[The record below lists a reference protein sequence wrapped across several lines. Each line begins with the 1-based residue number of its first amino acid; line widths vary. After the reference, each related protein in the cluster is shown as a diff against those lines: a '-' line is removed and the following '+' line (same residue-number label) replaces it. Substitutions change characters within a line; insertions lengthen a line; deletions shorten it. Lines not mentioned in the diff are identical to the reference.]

1 MDEIKLLAVGNSFS
15 EDALYYLHDVAKAD
29 GIELKVVNLYIGGCS
44 LERHWSNVLT
54 ESKDYLYE
62 AKGQSTER
70 YVSVNEVLKEEKWN
84 YIITQ
89 QASHDSGIEES
100 YFPYLNQLLDYFKSN
115 CPEAEYLLHK
125 TWAYEID
132 SNHSEFG
139 RYHCSQQ
146 EMYEKLSKCYDMA
159 SEKTGMRLIP
169 SADVIQRV
177 RKKAPFRYELGEK
190 SLCRDGY
197 HMDMIYG
204 RYLLAGVIYTFL
216 FGRDIKK
223 NSFVP
228 KGADIETLNVIKQ
241 CIYEEFKCDSVN

>member
-1 MDEIKLLAVGNSFS
+1 MDETKLLAVGNSFS

-29 GIELKVVNLYIGGCS
+29 GMELKVVNLYIGGCS
-44 LERHWSNVLT
+44 LERHWNNVLT

-62 AKGQSTER
+62 LNGQSTER
-70 YVSVNEVLKEEKWN
+70 YVSVNEILKEEKWN

-89 QASHDSGIEES
+89 QASHDSGMEGT
-100 YFPYLNQLLDYFKSN
+100 YFPYLNQLLDYFKSI
-115 CPEAEYLLHK
+115 CPAAEYLLHK

-146 EMYEKLSKCYDMA
+146 EMYEKLSKCYDIA
-159 SEKTGMRLIP
+159 AQKTGMRLIP
-169 SADVIQRV
+169 CGDVIQAV
-177 RKKAPFRYELGEK
+177 RKTPPFRYELGEK

-204 RYLLAGVIYTFL
+204 RYLLAGGIYTFL
-216 FGRDIKK
+216 FRQDIRK
-223 NSFVP
+223 NNFVP
-228 KGADIETLNVIKQ
+228 EGADMETLNVIKR
-241 CIYEEFKCDSVN
+241 CICEKFDLIR